1 MATSG
6 VRWQRWGNSWAR
18 VAGCSWDGVELS
30 EKNGQKKCK
39 KVIELKKNSAKLLKS
54 KFWLNHWGRLSIVE
68 SRWVEWSLIQRL
80 CVTSGYK
87 SFGVEMGPIVTVRGR
102 LHLRVQRYNLWRV
115 ENLEFWLRIV
125 VALVLI
131 SQLFVPEHATKNQ
144 PITYIRLEAVIIS
157 QLILLSHIF
166 TIRLTPATCSTNG
179 GIIVECGWKAGWEYP
194 TSPLEMNLARCQIQ
208 RDEVLPA
215 SVYTT
220 SFPSWEK
227 EDLRWTAEHVSMLA
241 TKRPFFFL
249 RCYTVPG

>member
-1 MATSG
+1 MAINCWKQLG
-6 VRWQRWGNSWAR
+6 R
-18 VAGCSWDGVELS
+18 VISDTKTLRHIWIRELRCWDGTDCDS
-30 EKNGQKKCK
+30 
-39 KVIELKKNSAKLLKS
+39 
-54 KFWLNHWGRLSIVE
+54 
-68 SRWVEWSLIQRL
+68 
-80 CVTSGYK
+80 
-87 SFGVEMGPIVTVRGR
+87 RGR

-166 TIRLTPATCSTNG
+166 TIRLTTATCSTNA
-179 GIIVECGWKAGWEYP
+179 GIIVECGWKAGWEFP

-241 TKRPFFFL
+241 TKRPFFS
-249 RCYTVPG
+249 